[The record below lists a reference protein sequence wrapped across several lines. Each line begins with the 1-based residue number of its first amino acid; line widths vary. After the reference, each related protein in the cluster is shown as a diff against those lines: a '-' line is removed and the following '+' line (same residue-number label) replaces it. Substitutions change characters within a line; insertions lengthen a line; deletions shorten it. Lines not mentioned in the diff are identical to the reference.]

1 MLFTLRTGLAISQVQ
16 QSKYTIKA
24 INSKVIK
31 ALIESI
37 IIIKDSEAIKGKMM
51 DEVSGETSY
60 SRNIFN
66 SFFQEI

>member
-1 MLFTLRTGLAISQVQ
+1 M
-16 QSKYTIKA
+16 
-24 INSKVIK
+24 
-31 ALIESI
+31 ESI

-66 SFFQEI
+66 SLFSRNIIISLLPDTGREKENIIPYNST

>member
-1 MLFTLRTGLAISQVQ
+1 M
-16 QSKYTIKA
+16 
-24 INSKVIK
+24 
-31 ALIESI
+31 ESI

-66 SFFQEI
+66 SLFSRNIIISLLPESGREKENIIPYNST